1 MTTPYESKKI
11 KTLYD
16 RQNPYS
22 APLVECRRLTKIGS
36 SKEILHIVCDLRNSD
51 ITYEVGSSFGLMP
64 ANLSPYVDEVF
75 KPLGTPYRNFMV
87 QTKTGE
93 SLTFEDF
100 ITNHANLSHITSR
113 HFGLVQKYHPQSS
126 DVQKDVQKIIQEYLD
141 DSAKLRTYCEQNNLA
156 TFLTTFWHPSIPLQ
170 ELVDIIM
177 PMLPRYYS
185 IASSMKKIGEFAHFM
200 VASFYYQDAGRE
212 KESIMASYL
221 KTTPLKSGIRLFLQP
236 NATFIPPQDLT
247 TPIIMI
253 GPGTGLASFR
263 GFLQERDA
271 TGATGKNWLFTGDR
285 QKAYDFHYGEE
296 LTEYVNSGFLKLD
309 AAFSRDASEKVYVQD
324 LMLKQKSELWAWIK
338 DENAHIYIC
347 GDAKAMAKDVQK
359 TLHLIAE
366 SEGLMS
372 PEEAKAFFKTLRHE
386 KRLLL
391 DIY

>member
-1 MTTPYESKKI
+1 MTIPYKTI

-22 APLVECRRLTKIGS
+22 APLVECRCLTKIGS

-64 ANLSPYVDEVF
+64 ENLSPYVDEVF

-100 ITNHANLSHITSR
+100 ITKHANLSHITSR
-113 HFGLVQKYHPQSS
+113 HFGLVQKYRPTTAL
-126 DVQKDVQKIIQEYLD
+126 QEYLD
-141 DSAKLRTYCEQNNLA
+141 DSVKLRAFCEQNNLA
-156 TFLTTFWHPSIPLQ
+156 TFLTAFWHPSVPLQ

-221 KTTPLKSGIRLFLQP
+221 KTIPPMTGIRLFLQP
-236 NATFIPPQDLT
+236 NATFIPPEDLT
-247 TPIIMI
+247 APIIMI

-271 TGATGKNWLFTGDR
+271 TNASGKNWLFTGDR
-285 QKAYDFHYGEE
+285 QKEYDFHYGEE
-296 LTEYVNSGFLKLD
+296 LTDYVQSGFLKLD
-309 AAFSRDASEKVYVQD
+309 AAFSRDSSEKSTFKILCSNRKVSSGPG
-324 LMLKQKSELWAWIK
+324 LKMKTPISIFVAMQKRW
-338 DENAHIYIC
+338 
-347 GDAKAMAKDVQK
+347 QK
-359 TLHLIAE
+359 MYKKPSTSSLKVKVI
-366 SEGLMS
+366 
-372 PEEAKAFFKTLRHE
+372 
-386 KRLLL
+386 
-391 DIY
+391 